1 MVQSDCKTVSRTHHG
16 SKTRKH
22 RAPGKGHTVARYRLL
37 LVKED
42 EEPIS
47 DPESLT
53 RPAEVAAFLWKRVF
67 AGLDREAMCA
77 VYADNLC
84 RVIGW
89 TVAYVGCLTRCSVE
103 PRGLVVPALLSNAA
117 SIVIA
122 HNHPSGSAEPSA
134 EDKLFT
140 RRMVGACDVLGL
152 RLIDSLVIAEG
163 PAGPCWTSLRWAVVE

>member
-1 MVQSDCKTVSRTHHG
+1 MIQSDLKTVSRTNHG
-16 SKTRKH
+16 NKTGNR
-22 RAPGKGHTVARYRLL
+22 RTPAKGHTVARYRLL

-42 EEPIS
+42 EELVS
-47 DPESLT
+47 EPESLT

-89 TVAYVGCLTRCSVE
+89 TIAYVGCLTRCSVE

-122 HNHPSGSAEPSA
+122 HNHPSGSAEPSM
-134 EDKLFT
+134 EDKLIT
-140 RRMVGACDVLGL
+140 RRMVDACDILGL
-152 RLIDSLVIAEG
+152 KLADSLVITEG
-163 PAGPCWTSLRWAVVE
+163 PAGPRWTSLRSAVDE